1 MVGFVL
7 CNGDYGSYICIK
19 CIGED
24 IIMKRKNRLKIKISE
39 NDVKRQVKDYLNLK
53 GYFHFHI
60 LQGLGAYRGIPD
72 IIAIKNNRVLF
83 LEIKRPGGKQ
93 SDYQKQF
100 QANIEGQGGE
110 YYIIKSLQDLIKVIE
125 K

>member
-1 MVGFVL
+1 
-7 CNGDYGSYICIK
+7 
-19 CIGED
+19 
-24 IIMKRKNRLKIKISE
+24 MKRKLRQKIKINE
-39 NDVKRQVKDYLNLK
+39 NDIKKQVKQYLSLK

-60 LQGLGAYRGIPD
+60 MQGLGAYKGIPD

-83 LEIKRPGGKQ
+83 LEIKRPGGRQ

-110 YYIIKSLQDLIKVIE
+110 YYLIRNLGELIKIIG
-125 K
+125 